1 MSFKKLQITLSHDAD
16 AVFAW
21 ESYGADAH
29 LSNGERSLLNWVCN
43 IYYWAVSLLALVG
56 AALVLR
62 DWRAAIKSTANKSR
76 ALRLQASYGL
86 VLVFVCL
93 FGALLP
99 VLFFGH
105 ERFKIPILPCVALLA
120 ALALHTFFS
129 RNPDGIT
136 QETQRNVDPETAEQ
150 EVRQ

>member
-1 MSFKKLQITLSHDAD
+1 
-16 AVFAW
+16 
-21 ESYGADAH
+21 DAH

-43 IYYWAVSLLALVG
+43 GYYWAVSLLALVG

-86 VLVFVCL
+86 VLVGICL

-120 ALALHTFFS
+120 ALAVHTFFS
-129 RNPDGIT
+129 RNPDGST